1 MIAGTDMKTK
11 RELSR
16 KQQKVIS
23 YASVGL
29 FLLMLVLICAVI
41 GRPMVRVASDPDK
54 FRDWVDGH
62 GVWGMLAYM
71 GMVALQ
77 VLAALIP
84 GEPLEIAG
92 GYAFG
97 AVKGTLLCLLAASL
111 GSAAVICLVRR
122 YGMRLVEVFFPRE
135 KIQSL
140 RFLRSSP
147 RRTLL
152 FLLIFMLPGTPK
164 DLLCYYAGLT
174 DIKLPMLLII
184 CSLGR
189 IPSIVTS
196 TAGGDALGTESY
208 LFALIIFAATF
219 MLSALGLFLYNMLCK
234 RHENKRASAGKRKAS
249 PNRGGGIC
257 EANDGG
263 V

>member
-16 KQQKVIS
+16 KQQKTIS
-23 YASVGL
+23 IASFCTL
-29 FLLMLVLICAVI
+29 LLMLVLLCAVI
-41 GRPMVRVASDPDK
+41 GRPMVRFASDPDK
-54 FRDWVDGH
+54 FRDWVEGH

-71 GMVALQ
+71 GMVAVQ

-122 YGMRLVEVFFPRE
+122 YGMRLVEVFFPKE

-147 RRTLL
+147 KRTLL

-174 DIKLPMLLII
+174 DIRLPVLLII

-189 IPSIVTS
+189 LPSIVTS

-208 LFALIIFAATF
+208 LFAVIIFAATF
-219 MLSALGLFLYNMLCK
+219 VLSALGLFIYNMLCK
-234 RHENKRASAGKRKAS
+234 RHEKSAPAAHHREVKRNS
-249 PNRGGGIC
+249 
-257 EANDGG
+257 EE
-263 V
+263 

>member
-1 MIAGTDMKTK
+1 MIAGIDMKTK
-11 RELSR
+11 KELSQ
-16 KQQKVIS
+16 KQQKAVSI
-23 YASVGL
+23 ASFCTL
-29 FLLMLVLICAVI
+29 LLMLVLLCAVI
-41 GRPMVRVASDPDK
+41 GRPMVRFASDPDK
-54 FRDWVDGH
+54 FRDWVEGH

-71 GMVALQ
+71 GMVAVQ

-122 YGMRLVEVFFPRE
+122 YGLRLVEVFFPKK

-147 RRTLL
+147 KRTLL

-174 DIKLPMLLII
+174 DIRLPVLLII

-189 IPSIVTS
+189 FPSIVTS
-196 TAGGDALGTESY
+196 TAGGDALGEESY
-208 LFALIIFAATF
+208 LFAVIIFAATF
-219 MLSALGLFLYNMLCK
+219 VLSALGLFIYNMLCK
-234 RHENKRASAGKRKAS
+234 RHEKSAPAAHHREVKRNS
-249 PNRGGGIC
+249 
-257 EANDGG
+257 EE
-263 V
+263 

>member
-11 RELSR
+11 KELSQ
-16 KQQKVIS
+16 KQQKAVSI
-23 YASVGL
+23 ASFCTL
-29 FLLMLVLICAVI
+29 LLMLVLLCAVI
-41 GRPMVRVASDPDK
+41 GRPMVRFASDPDK
-54 FRDWVDGH
+54 FRDWVEGH

-122 YGMRLVEVFFPRE
+122 YGMRLVEVFFPKE

-147 RRTLL
+147 KRTLL

-174 DIKLPMLLII
+174 DIKLPVLLII

-189 IPSIVTS
+189 FPSIVTS
-196 TAGGDALGTESY
+196 TAGGDALGEESY
-208 LFALIIFAATF
+208 LFAVIISAAAF
-219 MLSALGLFLYNMLCK
+219 VLSALGLFIYNMLCK
-234 RHENKRASAGKRKAS
+234 RHEKSAPAAHHREVKRNS
-249 PNRGGGIC
+249 
-257 EANDGG
+257 EE
-263 V
+263 